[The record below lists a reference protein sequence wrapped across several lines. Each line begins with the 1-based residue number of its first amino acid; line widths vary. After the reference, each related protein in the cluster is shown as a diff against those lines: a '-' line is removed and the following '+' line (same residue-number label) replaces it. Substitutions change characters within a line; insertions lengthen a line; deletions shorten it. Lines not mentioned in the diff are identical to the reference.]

1 MKVYTAVVFI
11 LAGLFSIHFYY
22 RNKFSKSG
30 ILLLIVMLMP
40 VLNSCKSTD
49 EQPIKVGILHSL
61 TGTMAISEKAVV
73 DGSLLAIEEINQLGG
88 INGQKILPL
97 VVDGKSD
104 LQTFEQEA
112 ERLITKEKVSVVFGC
127 WTSASRKTVLPVF
140 EKHNHLLFY
149 PVQYEGLEQSP
160 NIIYNGAAPNQQ
172 IIPAVKWCLD
182 NLGKRFFL
190 VGSDYV
196 FPRTANEIIKQQANL
211 FGAKIVGEDYILL
224 GSSDVKDIIQKII
237 KTKPDVI
244 INTINGDSNIPF
256 FIEIQKAGLT
266 PNKIPVMSFSI
277 SEEEI
282 GSAGQ
287 EGKIPLDIVVGNYA
301 AWNYFQSIES
311 EENKKFVEKYKKKY
325 GAEQVISDPVEAGY
339 FGVYLWAQAVKD
351 AGTSDVHEVL
361 KTIKNQSMHAP
372 EGMVYIDADNNHTWK
387 TVRIGKIKKDGQ
399 FQIVWSSNNPVRPIP
414 YPATRNKIEW
424 AKFLSELLKTWDGK
438 WERTK

>member
-1 MKVYTAVVFI
+1 MAIEKIFPAT
-11 LAGLFSIHFYY
+11 
-22 RNKFSKSG
+22 RNLTIS
-30 ILLLIVMLMP
+30 LLLSLLGFSMFIFT
-40 VLNSCKSTD
+40 SCKSSD
-49 EQPIKVGILHSL
+49 EQPIKAGILHSL

-73 DGSLLAIEEINQLGG
+73 NGTLLAIEEINQLGG
-88 INGQKILPL
+88 INGQKILAL

-104 LQTFEQEA
+104 LRTFKQEA
-112 ERLITKEKVSVVFGC
+112 ERLITEEKVSVVFGC

-149 PVQYEGLEQSP
+149 QLQYEGLEQSP

-172 IIPAVKWCLD
+172 IIPAVKWCFD

-196 FPRTANEIIKQQANL
+196 FPHTANDIIKDHANL
-211 FGAKIVGEDYILL
+211 LGAKIVGEDYILL
-224 GSSDVKDIIQKII
+224 GSSAVKDIIQKII

-256 FIEIQKAGLT
+256 FIEMQKAGLT
-266 PNKIPVMSFSI
+266 SDLPVRGRTQTGKIPVMSFSI

-287 EGKIPLDIVVGNYA
+287 NGKIPLDIVVGNYA

-311 EENKKFVEKYKKKY
+311 EENKKFVEKFKEKY

-351 AGTSDVHEVL
+351 AGSSDVHEVL
-361 KTIKNQSMHAP
+361 KTIKNQSMQAP

-424 AKFLSELLKTWDGK
+424 AKFLSELFKTWDGK